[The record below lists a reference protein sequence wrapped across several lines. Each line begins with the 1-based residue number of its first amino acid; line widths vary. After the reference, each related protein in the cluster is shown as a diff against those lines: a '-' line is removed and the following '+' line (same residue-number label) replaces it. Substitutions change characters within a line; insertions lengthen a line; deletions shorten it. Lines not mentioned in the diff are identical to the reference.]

1 MKVEKKTISAPVR
14 QIDGRITGM
23 FYTNVITDNKTVS
36 DGSVVNAK
44 SANADAERTTSEEIR
59 L

>member
-1 MKVEKKTISAPVR
+1 MKIEKKTISAPVR

-44 SANADAERTTSEEIR
+44 SANADAARTTSEEIR

>member
-44 SANADAERTTSEEIR
+44 SANADAARTTSEEIR

>member
-1 MKVEKKTISAPVR
+1 MKIKKKTISAPVR

-44 SANADAERTTSEEIR
+44 SANADAARTTSEEIR

>member
-1 MKVEKKTISAPVR
+1 MKIEKKTLSAPVR

-36 DGSVVNAK
+36 DGSVINAK
-44 SANADAERTTSEEIR
+44 SANADAARTTSEEIR

>member
-1 MKVEKKTISAPVR
+1 MKIEKKTISAPVR

-36 DGSVVNAK
+36 DGSVINAK
-44 SANADAERTTSEEIR
+44 SANADAARTTSEEIR

>member
-1 MKVEKKTISAPVR
+1 MKTEKKTISAPVR

-36 DGSVVNAK
+36 DGSVINAK
-44 SANADAERTTSEEIR
+44 SANADAARTTSEEIR

>member
-1 MKVEKKTISAPVR
+1 MRIEKKTISAPVR

-36 DGSVVNAK
+36 DGSVINAK
-44 SANADAERTTSEEIR
+44 SANADAARTTSEEIR